1 MRNRAKSGRVR
12 PLQLKNRPCVHLRI
26 LILRHQC
33 NDKSDGRHKDK
44 EHKEENL
51 GDDGGQA
58 RYGPDERPAL
68 PAIGYER
75 SADGHE
81 TGHPKQEHGD
91 GQECSYDVRPA
102 FPSIKAGRAGIN
114 GKVQEK
120 EENNLEAQNKR
131 EPNEEEGNKSI
142 RHAENSQAESRPL
155 HPFDGDGVSVLPARF
170 AVVVIII
177 PAIPIRTAILEQDL
191 LIARFVHVHPG
202 TAEPHGTG
210 RVTE

>member
-1 MRNRAKSGRVR
+1 
-12 PLQLKNRPCVHLRI
+12 VHSRI
-26 LILRHQC
+26 LVLRHQC
-33 NDKSDGRHKDK
+33 NDKSDDRHKDE
-44 EHKEENL
+44 EHEEKNL

-91 GQECSYDVRPA
+91 GKQSANDFRPA
-102 FPSIKAGRAGIN
+102 LPSLKAGCAGIN
-114 GKVQEK
+114 GKVQEQ
-120 EENNLEAQNKR
+120 EENNLEAQNER

-142 RHAENSQAESRPL
+142 SHAEDSQAESRPV
-155 HPFDGDGVSVLPARF
+155 HSFDGDGVSVLPTRF
-170 AVVVIII
+170 AVVVIIPDDI
-177 PAIPIRTAILEQDL
+177 LIRPAILEQDL
-191 LIARFVHVHPG
+191 LVARLVHVHPG

>member
-1 MRNRAKSGRVR
+1 MRNKAKNGVR
-12 PLQLKNRPCVHLRI
+12 PLQLKNCPCVNSRI
-26 LILRHQC
+26 LVLRHQC
-33 NDKSDGRHKDK
+33 NDKSDGRHKDE
-44 EHKEENL
+44 EHEEENL

-91 GQECSYDVRPA
+91 TQESAHDARPA
-102 FPSIKAGRAGIN
+102 FPSIKAGRPGID
-114 GKVQEK
+114 GEVQEQEENDLKAQNEREPDK
-120 EENNLEAQNKR
+120 EEGYE
-131 EPNEEEGNKSI
+131 SI
-142 RHAENSQAESRPL
+142 RHAEDSQAESRPV

-170 AVVVIII
+170 AVVVIIPDI
-177 PAIPIRTAILEQDL
+177 LIRPAIFEQDL